1 MLHNVHSYSKG
12 RRPYFRW
19 SPKSTLFN
27 FAQPLKGQKVPVELN
42 TKGVIGIKCDV
53 HPWMESYVYVADHPY
68 FDITGADGQY
78 RITNIPP
85 GEYRLEAWHERLST
99 LKKTGIVVV
108 AGEKTKVDFE
118 LKPVDE

>member
-1 MLHNVHSYSKG
+1 
-12 RRPYFRW
+12 
-19 SPKSTLFN
+19 
-27 FAQPLKGQKVPVELN
+27 
-42 TKGVIGIKCDV
+42 
-53 HPWMESYVYVADHPY
+53 MESYVYVADHPY